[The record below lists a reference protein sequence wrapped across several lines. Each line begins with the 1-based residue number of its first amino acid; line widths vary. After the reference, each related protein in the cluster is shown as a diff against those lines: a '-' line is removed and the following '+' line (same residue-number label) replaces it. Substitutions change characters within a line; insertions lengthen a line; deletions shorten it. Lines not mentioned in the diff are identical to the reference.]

1 MYIAS
6 KRVWLGGR
14 FLAAVLKIDSGKIAE
29 VLPYGE
35 GENVLDYGEKR
46 VVPGFIDVHT
56 HGAYGFDV
64 NSADPEGLRMW
75 AKRLPPE
82 GVTTFLPTLAADHK
96 PVMLDALRNIAA
108 VRRDQEPG
116 EGAGILGAHMEGP
129 YIDARYPGAQPLDA
143 IVEPSVEEFDEY
155 CAVDENLV
163 RVMTIAPEH
172 DADFALTRHAN
183 AEGVVIT
190 MGHTAATLEQVQ
202 MAAANGAKSVTHT
215 YNAMTPFTHR
225 ANGVVGAA
233 LTNDDL
239 YAEVICDCHH
249 STPEALSLLMQ
260 AKGPHRAVMI
270 TDSVMCKGFEPG
282 TTFYFVNKEIVIEDD
297 GCPHLVHGGNL
308 AGSTL
313 KMNDALR
320 NLVERAGVPFTAAI
334 NACTANP
341 AALLGESDR
350 LGSLSAGHD
359 ADIVVLEDDYS
370 VSATYCKGVLVG
382 ERE

>member
-1 MYIAS
+1 MYIQS

-14 FLAAVLKIDSGKIAE
+14 FLAATLKIEDAKIAE

-35 GENVLDYGEKR
+35 GDDALDYGEKR
-46 VVPGFIDVHT
+46 IVPGFIDIHT

-64 NSADPEGLRMW
+64 NSADREGLRMW
-75 AKRLPPE
+75 AHRLPAE

-96 PVMLDALRNIAA
+96 LVMLEALRAIAA
-108 VRRDQEPG
+108 ERCEQGAG
-116 EGAGILGAHMEGP
+116 EGANILGAHMEGP
-129 YIDARYPGAQPLDA
+129 YIDDRYPGAQPLDA

-155 CAVDENLV
+155 CAVDDGLV
-163 RVMTIAPEH
+163 RVMTLAPEH
-172 DADFALTRHAN
+172 DEGFALTRRAC
-183 AEGVVIT
+183 ARGVVIT

-249 STPEALSLLMQ
+249 STPEALALLMQ
-260 AKGPHRAVMI
+260 AKGPHRTVMI

-282 TTFYFVNKEIVIEDD
+282 TRFNFVNKEIVIEDD

-320 NLVERAGVPFTAAI
+320 NLVERAGVPFAAAI

-341 AALLGESDR
+341 AALLGESSR
-350 LGSLSAGHD
+350 LGSLAAGHD
-359 ADIVVLEDDYS
+359 ADIVVLKDDYT
-370 VSATYCKGVLVG
+370 VCATYCKGILSK
-382 ERE
+382 EWE